1 MCENIFKKYQNLFI
15 TSRPGMGATTLL
27 VNIINER
34 HKNGDKI
41 LIFAPGDSVSD
52 KFMDRIKV
60 LNGEAK
66 AEQIFPKSKHKYGNI
81 TVIDNNFLDARY
93 IMNCVM
99 EEDNDLIVIDES
111 PCSKMSTREIV
122 KLATQLKRFNRKF
135 IFVTHLKRKISR
147 ITKKEINS
155 PKVSHHRRAINCFD
169 ATMIVYREEYY
180 SSEER
185 NDEIRIYE
193 KGAKLLYSV
202 NVTFDFNTQQVKP
215 L

>member
-1 MCENIFKKYQNLFI
+1 
-15 TSRPGMGATTLL
+15 MGATTLL

-34 HKNGDKI
+34 QKNGDKI

-81 TVIDNNFLDARY
+81 TVIDNNYLDARH

-135 IFVTHLKRKISR
+135 IFVTQLKRKISR

-180 SSEER
+180 STEER

-193 KGAKLLYSV
+193 KGAKLPYSV